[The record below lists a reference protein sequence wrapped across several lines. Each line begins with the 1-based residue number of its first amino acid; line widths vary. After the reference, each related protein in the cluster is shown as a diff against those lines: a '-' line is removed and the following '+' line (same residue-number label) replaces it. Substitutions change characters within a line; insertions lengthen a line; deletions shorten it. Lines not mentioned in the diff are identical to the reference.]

1 MIIMAVGPKQQAAL
15 IGNSGTHEGWKCTKL
30 LISDVLNILQTN
42 KDGTLRTSL
51 AK

>member
-1 MIIMAVGPKQQAAL
+1 MIIMVVGPKQQAVL
-15 IGNSGTHEGWKCTKL
+15 IGNSGIHEDRKCTKL